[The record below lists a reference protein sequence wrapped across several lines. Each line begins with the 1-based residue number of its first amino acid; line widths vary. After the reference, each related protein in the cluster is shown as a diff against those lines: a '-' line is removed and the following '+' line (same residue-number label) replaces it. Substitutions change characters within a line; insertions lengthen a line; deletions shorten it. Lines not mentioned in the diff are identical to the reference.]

1 MGDALR
7 RVFLT
12 IGIALGLA
20 EGRPDPALYARIV
33 QDQEGYVALNARVEG
48 AFVPEA
54 LELVQT
60 GSSVALRFEAAL
72 AGKAGRSGGGA
83 ATASTRSVRYD
94 LRSSRY
100 VVDFLEEGRTSSVI
114 DPSTATG
121 LVSAVQGLR
130 VCPLGALGEGGRVAV
145 SVSVGI
151 VDSSGSWRAAPVL
164 WNYTALK
171 AEFSFGSPAEVP
183 R

>member
-7 RVFLT
+7 RVFLS

-20 EGRPDPALYARIV
+20 QGRPDPELYARV
-33 QDQEGYVALNARVEG
+33 VRDEEGYVALNARVEG

-60 GSSVALRFEAAL
+60 GSSVALRFEAAFS
-72 AGKAGRSGGGA
+72 GRSGGA
-83 ATASTRSVRYD
+83 AAAASTRSVRYD

-100 VVDFLEEGRTSSVI
+100 VVSFLEEDRTSSFI
-114 DPSTATG
+114 EPASATG

-130 VCPLGALGEGGRVAV
+130 LCPAGELEGGGRVAV
-145 SVSVGI
+145 AVSVGI
-151 VDSSGSWRAAPVL
+151 VDSSGAWHAAPVL
-164 WNYTALK
+164 WNYSALK
-171 AEFSFGSPAEVP
+171 ADFSFASPAEVP

>member
-7 RVFLT
+7 RVFLS

-20 EGRPDPALYARIV
+20 EGRPDPVLYALV
-33 QDQEGYVALNARVEG
+33 FQDQGYVLINARVEG

-60 GSSVALRFEAAL
+60 GSRVALRFSAEMAS
-72 AGKAGRSGGGA
+72 KAGGGSSA
-83 ATASTRSVRYD
+83 ASTRSVLYD
-94 LRSSRY
+94 MRASRY
-100 VVDFLEEGRTSSVI
+100 SVEIAEEGKSSSVI
-114 DPSTATG
+114 DPVTATG

-130 VCPLGALGEGGRVAV
+130 LCPVADLGSGGRVSV
-145 SVSVGI
+145 SASVGI
-151 VDSSGSWRAAPVL
+151 IDSSGSWREAPVL

-171 AEFSFGSPAEVP
+171 ADFPFASPEEVP
-183 R
+183 SR